1 MMNTFTMESTQH
13 NLQHENHY
21 CVILGITRIIID
33 QYFDNK
39 NDWMNL
45 YFRKAP
51 ELLIEDRL
59 LIPLAENMDGMS
71 LMLHNGRDVYTILL
85 YMSLM
90 TDIILFTVQ

>member
-1 MMNTFTMESTQH
+1 MNTFTMESTQH

-33 QYFDNK
+33 QYFDNE

-71 LMLHNGRDVYTILL
+71 LMLHDGRDVNILYCYICL
-85 YMSLM
+85 WWR
-90 TDIILFTVQ
+90 I